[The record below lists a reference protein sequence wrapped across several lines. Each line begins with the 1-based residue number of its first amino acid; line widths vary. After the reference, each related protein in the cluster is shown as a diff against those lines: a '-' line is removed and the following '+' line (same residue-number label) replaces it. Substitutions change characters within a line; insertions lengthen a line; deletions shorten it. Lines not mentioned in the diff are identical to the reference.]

1 MCSRWRKVYDRA
13 LQVPV
18 SMSELGEGLGSF
30 ARMRRNSAR
39 NSRGQRRD
47 ESRLHLRR
55 RSQSFSAAAAA
66 RLGKDLRQG
75 LGWGS
80 SARSRALFKGVMTC
94 GASQNGRSARPD
106 RSPGGVRCG
115 HEVGERP
122 DQWAPPSN
130 ESGARDPLGSGRRE
144 GEGCWRSA
152 AGLVRQWA
160 ERAPGPRGRK

>member
-1 MCSRWRKVYDRA
+1 MSGRGSGVLAMEEGGRPSAASSGVDERAVERDRE
-13 LQVPV
+13 Q
-18 SMSELGEGLGSF
+18 GEGLGSF

-80 SARSRALFKGVMTC
+80 SARSRALFKGVMAC
-94 GASQNGRSARPD
+94 GASQNGRSTRPD
-106 RSPGGVRCG
+106 RSPSGVRCG

-122 DQWAPPSN
+122 DQWAPPGSD
-130 ESGARDPLGSGRRE
+130 SGARDLLDSGRRE
-144 GEGCWRSA
+144 
-152 AGLVRQWA
+152 V
-160 ERAPGPRGRK
+160 